1 MRAELLATA
10 SDLVAREG
18 LAGLSLHAVARG
30 VGCSTPAL
38 YRYFPDKA
46 SLLLA
51 LQAGAIASLHAE
63 LAAVLQRSRAA
74 APRGADADSATA
86 ALRHLVQALAF
97 VWADH
102 SANPPRHRLI
112 DELLSAP
119 APLLDDARLEEANAL
134 AAPLLELVGTL
145 FAEAVR
151 AGALDA
157 GDPQA
162 RTRLAWA
169 ALHGLGHFR
178 KRDRVETRALR
189 TDALFRDLLATLL
202 AGWGA
207 KPKKV
212 AKALG

>member
-1 MRAELLATA
+1 MRAEVLAAA
-10 SDLVAREG
+10 SSLVANEG

-30 VGCSTPAL
+30 VGCSTAAL

-51 LQAGAIASLHAE
+51 LQAEAIGSLHAE
-63 LAAVLQRSRAA
+63 LAAAVERSRATTA
-74 APRGADADSATA
+74 REGSVEPASA
-86 ALRHLVQALAF
+86 ALRHLVQALTF

-102 SANPPRHRLI
+102 AANVPRHRLI
-112 DELLSAP
+112 DELLSSP
-119 APLLDDARLEEANAL
+119 APLLEEEQLKSANAL

-145 FAEAVR
+145 LAEAVR

-157 GDPQA
+157 GDAPT

-178 KRDRVETRALR
+178 KRDRAEPRALR

-202 AGWGA
+202 VGWGA

-212 AKALG
+212 AKLLG